1 MVIKGDEWTS
11 CCACFGLAVRVVES
25 LFKLHA
31 PTIIYVQKKY
41 EPEKKHSYLKRS
53 PKTSLIRTPPKSFVR
68 KRELKTPPVPRM
80 SKKPVFVLR
89 FVSLSS

>member
-1 MVIKGDEWTS
+1 MVIKGDAWTS
-11 CCACFGLAVRVVES
+11 CCACFGLAVCVDEFFFMS
-25 LFKLHA
+25 NA

-53 PKTSLIRTPPKSFVR
+53 PKTSLIHTPPKSFVR

-80 SKKPVFVLR
+80 SKKAVFVLR